1 MRLSHPGCHPQSHA
15 HLEPLQRLAVIPL
28 VSAILGRAYSL
39 AQSTLH
45 ESRSQVV
52 GSPASGFVDPAP
64 ADVFPAIS
72 TTVQEVALTQKVLT
86 DAPERLRDAGVRAR
100 TADWLSR
107 ESRRQSA

>member
-1 MRLSHPGCHPQSHA
+1 
-15 HLEPLQRLAVIPL
+15 VIPL
-28 VSAILGRAYSL
+28 VSAILGLACGLAYSL

-52 GSPASGFVDPAP
+52 GSLASGFVDPAP
-64 ADVFPAIS
+64 ADAFPAIS
-72 TTVQEVALTQKVLT
+72 TTVQELALTQKVLT
-86 DAPERLRDAGVRAR
+86 DAPERLRDAGVQAR